1 MGITGLVHVFDPE
14 TVIIGGG
21 VSAQEDLLVKPLR
34 EKILELVQ
42 PDFADGLEIK
52 AAELG
57 NNAGMAG
64 AVKYFMD
71 SRTRKES

>member
-1 MGITGLVHVFDPE
+1 MGVTGLVHVFDPE

-21 VSAQEDLLVKPLR
+21 VSAQKELLVKPLR
-34 EKILELVQ
+34 EKILDLVQ

-64 AVKYFMD
+64 AVRYVMD
-71 SRTRKES
+71 SRARRES